1 MAGNIPVNY
10 NPSDPSANA
19 MQMGGMF
26 NNNNNNNQF
35 FVNYPPAPP
44 TGPEMG
50 SSSASASASTFAAIK
65 RRQHYRR
72 FLRRSI
78 VRPPFYQPIPQPT
91 PIRPPTPPPIP
102 RQIDQ
107 STVRFLFEKT
117 LRKSDVSTVGRI
129 VIPKIETELYLPRLD
144 SREGIIMNFTDMD
157 YQQVWSFRFRFW
169 INNSSRMYLFENTKD
184 FIGDKHLVVGDSI
197 MIFKDDQTGNHFIR
211 GIKTFIQQDLSYTA
225 NNTVNQYLPAMDEYV
240 SPLYYENTIINNE
253 NTFPNNYAEPFYAGV
268 QPEMPD
274 NPELET
280 PFNWLD
286 FIDFSEF

>member
-1 MAGNIPVNY
+1 MAGNFPVNY
-10 NPSDPSANA
+10 NPSDPFANA

-26 NNNNNNNQF
+26 NNNNNNNQV

-44 TGPEMG
+44 AGPEME
-50 SSSASASASTFAAIK
+50 SSSASASASTFAAVK
-65 RRQHYRR
+65 RRQHCRR
-72 FLRRSI
+72 FLRNSI
-78 VRPPFYQPIPQPT
+78 VQPPFHQPIPQPT
-91 PIRPPTPPPIP
+91 PIP

-107 STVRFLFEKT
+107 SIVRFLFEKT
-117 LRKSDVSTVGRI
+117 LRKSDVTVGRI
-129 VIPKIETELYLPRLD
+129 LIPKIETELYMPRLD
-144 SREGIIMNFTDMD
+144 SRKGIIMNLTDMD

-184 FIGDKHLVVGDSI
+184 FIRDKHLVVGDSI

-211 GIKTFIQQDLSYTA
+211 GIKTFIQQDLSNTA

-253 NTFPNNYAEPFYAGV
+253 NTFLNNYSEPFYAGV

-274 NPELET
+274 SPELET

-286 FIDFSEF
+286 FINFPEF